1 MEDVEDCLFLVAF
14 QDLPTLCCNR
24 ITTTLVVGSGA
35 TTVTIN
41 RLSYKC
47 GVWTETDLKRS

>member
-47 GVWTETDLKRS
+47 GV